1 MRTPALVILF
11 LLIAAALP
19 AEERRCRSAAEL
31 LRELASAAP
40 GVTVVLDDGEY
51 RLDSPVTV
59 SVRATSS
66 GPFVITARHR
76 GKAVIT
82 GSAHVLLRRA
92 SHVVIEGLVF
102 RTEQSSAV
110 RLEGCEHVRITRNRF
125 ALRER
130 GRGSWVMVTGVPG
143 DSVTLSRGNRIDR
156 NLFEGKKEL
165 GNFITVEGTKRFA
178 SAVSQYDT
186 IEYNHF
192 RDIGPR
198 AENVLEA
205 IRIGSS
211 EYTLSKGYTLLRN
224 NLFERC
230 DGDPEYISIK
240 QSACTVRAN
249 TFREC
254 LGSLSLRHGNGSV
267 VEENVVLGNGRTGA
281 FLDSTGKRWTLG
293 TGGVRFCGDSMV
305 VRGNYFEGLTGTEW
319 DATIAAT
326 NGDADYGDGQPLTKH
341 YRITNTVLEGNIL
354 VNNRGGLEIG
364 FDGAGFQ
371 GNWWHRPPVN
381 LTVRNNIITGASDT
395 LVKLFTPPERS
406 RFIANIV
413 HPTGTAAA
421 STAPLDGVIVND
433 PGLVRV
439 NGLLLPK
446 GMKSPLK
453 VLSGSDVGPD
463 AP

>member
-1 MRTPALVILF
+1 MRTSALVLLSF
-11 LLIAAALP
+11 LIVAATP
-19 AEERRCRSAAEL
+19 AEERRCRTTAEL
-31 LRELASAAP
+31 LRELASATP

-51 RLDSPVTV
+51 PLESPVTV
-59 SVRATSS
+59 SVQATASR
-66 GPFVITARHR
+66 PFVITARNR

-82 GSAHVLLRRA
+82 GNTRLLLRRA
-92 SHVVIEGLVF
+92 SHVVIDGLVF
-102 RTEQSSAV
+102 RNRGSAAV
-110 RLEGCEHVRITRNRF
+110 RLEGCTGVRITRNRF
-125 ALRER
+125 ALKEE

-178 SAVSQYDT
+178 PAVSQYDT
-186 IEYNHF
+186 IEFNHF

-267 VEENVVLGNGRTGA
+267 VEENVVLGNGRTGT

-293 TGGVRFCGDSMV
+293 TGGVRFCGDSMI

-326 NGDADYGDGQPLTKH
+326 NGDADYGEGMPLTKH
-341 YRITNTVLEGNIL
+341 FRITNTLLEGNIL

-381 LTVRNNIITGASDT
+381 LTVQNNIIAGTTDT

-413 HPTGTAAA
+413 HPAGSAAA
-421 STAPLDGVIVND
+421 SAVPLEGVTVKD
-433 PGLVRV
+433 PRLVRV
-439 NGLLLPK
+439 NGLLLPE
-446 GMKSPLK
+446 GVKSPLK
-453 VLSGSDVGPD
+453 ILTAADVGPD